1 MNILTILTW
10 LKSHYKIAAKAIL
23 SLSAALLLIYGITL
37 YKTNKKLSESLE
49 IAQNNIEAYQGSLN
63 DSQQANNVLKLDMNK
78 LSEQN
83 DKLIQQIDSV
93 RKINKIKSSTNKKKY
108 IKDIDFINK
117 IKGGNNAD
125 NKQKDK
131 IKEIIIELDNII
143 KILKDTVYT
152 DTLQYNNLTK
162 VYYSIG
168 TDSVNIALDVKNT
181 QYLYIFKTR
190 EYKNK
195 KNFFKRL
202 FTLDFKKVNKYKYKI
217 VNTNNLLKED
227 SVRIIEQQ

>member
-37 YKTNKKLSESLE
+37 YNTNKKLSESLE

-93 RKINKIKSSTNKKKY
+93 RKINKIKSDNLHTAATQTQTIYVNNS
-108 IKDIDFINK
+108 
-117 IKGGNNAD
+117 KGVRGD
-125 NKQKDK
+125 
-131 IKEIIIELDNII
+131 IIE
-143 KILKDTVYT
+143 ILKDTVYT
-152 DTLQYNNLTK
+152 DTLQYNDLTK

-168 TDSVNIALDVKNT
+168 IDSVNIALDIKNT

-195 KNFFKRL
+195 KSFFKRL
-202 FTLDFKKVNKYKYKI
+202 FTLDFKKVDRYKYKI
-217 VNTNNLLKED
+217 VNTNDLLKED

>member
-1 MNILTILTW
+1 
-10 LKSHYKIAAKAIL
+10 
-23 SLSAALLLIYGITL
+23 
-37 YKTNKKLSESLE
+37 
-49 IAQNNIEAYQGSLN
+49 
-63 DSQQANNVLKLDMNK
+63 MNK

-83 DKLIQQIDSV
+83 DKLIQQIDSI
-93 RKINKIKSSTNKKKY
+93 RKINKIKSDNLHTAATQTQTIYVNNS
-108 IKDIDFINK
+108 
-117 IKGGNNAD
+117 KGVRGD
-125 NKQKDK
+125 
-131 IKEIIIELDNII
+131 IIE
-143 KILKDTVYT
+143 ILKDTVYT

-195 KNFFKRL
+195 KSFFKRL

>member
-37 YKTNKKLSESLE
+37 YNTNKKLSESLE

-63 DSQQANNVLKLDMNK
+63 DSQQANNVLKLDINK

-93 RKINKIKSSTNKKKY
+93 RKINKIKSDNLHTAATQTQTIYVNNS
-108 IKDIDFINK
+108 
-117 IKGGNNAD
+117 KGVRGD
-125 NKQKDK
+125 
-131 IKEIIIELDNII
+131 IIE
-143 KILKDTVYT
+143 ILKDTVYT

-168 TDSVNIALDVKNT
+168 TDSVNIALDIKNT

-195 KNFFKRL
+195 KSFFKRL
-202 FTLDFKKVNKYKYKI
+202 FTLDFKKVDRYKYKI
-217 VNTNNLLKED
+217 VNTNDLLKED